1 MAEKTQSNPPDAV
14 DVARSLGDL
23 ARSVLDR
30 VGPAT
35 VAIGRDARGAGVVV
49 APGRVLTN
57 AHHMRDRTT
66 QVVFADGRREQG
78 QVVGSDPHGDL
89 VVLDVDTAAAPA
101 LEWSGTAASPG
112 DCVFSVDRSHRGVR
126 LSLGLVS
133 GTDRELRGPSGR
145 RLAGAIEH
153 GATLGRGAT
162 GGPLVAADGT
172 VVGINTHRLPDGS
185 VLALAA
191 DDDLRSRVGSMA
203 GGEDV
208 RRPVLGVAL
217 AGPDVAGRLRR
228 AVGLDDRSGLL
239 VRDVDPDGIAAA
251 AGVSEGD
258 LLVAVDGEQLDSISA
273 LAAALDRAAPDASV
287 TLSLVRGAEELEV
300 VVDLTPPGPP
310 AAGT

>member
-1 MAEKTQSNPPDAV
+1 MSKQTNPEPPAAV

-23 ARSVLDR
+23 ARAVLER

-49 APGRVLTN
+49 APGRVVTN

-66 QVVFADGRREQG
+66 QVLFADGRREQG

-89 VVLDVDTAAAPA
+89 VVLDVETSDAPGV
-101 LEWSGTAASPG
+101 EWSQTPASPG
-112 DCVFSVDRSHRGVR
+112 DLVFAVDRSHRGAR

-133 GTDRELRGPSGR
+133 GADRELRGPSGR

-172 VVGINTHRLPDGS
+172 VVGVNTHRLPDGS

-191 DDDLRSRVGSMA
+191 DDDLRSRVGAMA

-208 RRPVLGVAL
+208 RRPALGVAL
-217 AGPDVAGRLRR
+217 AGPEVARRLRR
-228 AVGLDDRSGLL
+228 AVGLDERTGLL
-239 VRDVDPDGIAAA
+239 VREVDPDGA
-251 AGVSEGD
+251 AGAAGLREGD
-258 LLVAVDGEQLDSISA
+258 LLVAVDGEQLGSIAA
-273 LAAALDRAAPDASV
+273 LAASLDRAGPGASV
-287 TLSLVRGAEELEV
+287 TLSVVRGAED
-300 VVDLTPPGPP
+300 VDLVVQLSP
-310 AAGT
+310 ADA